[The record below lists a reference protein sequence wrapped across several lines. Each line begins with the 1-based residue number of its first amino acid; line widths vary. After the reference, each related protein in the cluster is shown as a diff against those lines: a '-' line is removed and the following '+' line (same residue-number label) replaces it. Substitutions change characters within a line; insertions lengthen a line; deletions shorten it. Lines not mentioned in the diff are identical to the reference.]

1 MFDSRGG
8 ISCRDEFVRICD
20 HPIKYGHYC
29 SFCKQWI
36 RNPNYVN
43 ATYYLNERHPAH
55 ETDCEYHNAGS
66 ASWETS
72 ARAGTDAIRTLADRA
87 KVYSQTQKAAGAGR
101 QASVR
106 TQNQNSMSYQTT
118 QRRSAVQQGKIRKR
132 RGKWALCWWFCWF
145 CLLCLEL
152 IICIVCLCI
161 LFIVILEMFEFYFHK
176 QNAIV
181 IFICNSCSNKHYS
194 WLYFDSKNTGYIAA
208 SYATMVSYYIYA
220 GLALYVYE

>member
-1 MFDSRGG
+1 MQRR
-8 ISCRDEFVRICD
+8 ICPICD

-87 KVYSQTQKAAGAGR
+87 KAYSQTQKAAGAGR

-106 TQNQNSMSYQTT
+106 T
-118 QRRSAVQQGKIRKR
+118 
-132 RGKWALCWWFCWF
+132 L
-145 CLLCLEL
+145 LLCDTQLVCQLRHGIVL
-152 IICIVCLCI
+152 ICPAVERDQGEKWKR
-161 LFIVILEMFEFYFHK
+161 VDFHIM
-176 QNAIV
+176 A
-181 IFICNSCSNKHYS
+181 
-194 WLYFDSKNTGYIAA
+194 WLVVAFCQGEKAECKLQEVDTG
-208 SYATMVSYYIYA
+208 VF
-220 GLALYVYE
+220 

>member
-1 MFDSRGG
+1 MAYTCLDRCNGRLYFNTKWRKYKRNIEKVKSYGT
-8 ISCRDEFVRICD
+8 IKIIDEVFSKKYVRSEGRYFMQRRICPICD

-87 KVYSQTQKAAGAGR
+87 KAYSQTQKAAGAGR

-118 QRRSAVQQGKIRKR
+118 QRRSAVQQGKNQKKK
-132 RGKWALCWWFCWF
+132 GKMSLVLVI
-145 CLLCLEL
+145 LL
-152 IICIVCLCI
+152 I
-161 LFIVILEMFEFYFHK
+161 LFALSGINYLYRMFMYF
-176 QNAIV
+176 IW
-181 IFICNSCSNKHYS
+181 F
-194 WLYFDSKNTGYIAA
+194 L
-208 SYATMVSYYIYA
+208 
-220 GLALYVYE
+220 

>member
-1 MFDSRGG
+1 MFFEKVCSIRGEVFHAETNL
-8 ISCRDEFVRICD
+8 SDLRPSDQVWSLL
-20 HPIKYGHYC
+20 

-87 KVYSQTQKAAGAGR
+87 KVYSQTQKAAGVGR

-118 QRRSAVQQGKIRKR
+118 QRRSAVQQGKNQKKK
-132 RGKWALCWWFCWF
+132 GKMSLV
-145 CLLCLEL
+145 L
-152 IICIVCLCI
+152 
-161 LFIVILEMFEFYFHK
+161 VILSDLFALSGINYLYRMFMYLF
-176 QNAIV
+176 
-181 IFICNSCSNKHYS
+181 
-194 WLYFDSKNTGYIAA
+194 G
-208 SYATMVSYYIYA
+208 SYRFTYGKI
-220 GLALYVYE
+220 

>member
-1 MFDSRGG
+1 MQRR
-8 ISCRDEFVRICD
+8 ICPICD

-87 KVYSQTQKAAGAGR
+87 KAYSQTQKAAGAGR
-101 QASVR
+101 QASDTEPEQYVVSDNAETKR
-106 TQNQNSMSYQTT
+106 G
-118 QRRSAVQQGKIRKR
+118 AARKKSEKE
-132 RGKWALCWWFCWF
+132 GENEPCAGDFADF
-145 CLLCLEL
+145 
-152 IICIVCLCI
+152 VC
-161 LFIVILEMFEFYFHK
+161 FVW
-176 QNAIV
+176 N
-181 IFICNSCSNKHYS
+181 
-194 WLYFDSKNTGYIAA
+194 
-208 SYATMVSYYIYA
+208 
-220 GLALYVYE
+220 

>member
-1 MFDSRGG
+1 MQRR
-8 ISCRDEFVRICD
+8 ICPICD

-87 KVYSQTQKAAGAGR
+87 KAYSQL
-101 QASVR
+101 SVSR
-106 TQNQNSMSYQTT
+106 RAQT
-118 QRRSAVQQGKIRKR
+118 G
-132 RGKWALCWWFCWF
+132 
-145 CLLCLEL
+145 
-152 IICIVCLCI
+152 
-161 LFIVILEMFEFYFHK
+161 
-176 QNAIV
+176 
-181 IFICNSCSNKHYS
+181 
-194 WLYFDSKNTGYIAA
+194 
-208 SYATMVSYYIYA
+208 
-220 GLALYVYE
+220 

>member
-1 MFDSRGG
+1 MQRR
-8 ISCRDEFVRICD
+8 ICPICD

-87 KVYSQTQKAAGAGR
+87 K
-101 QASVR
+101 ASVR

-118 QRRSAVQQGKIRKR
+118 QRRSAVQQGKNQKKK
-132 RGKWALCWWFCWF
+132 GKMSLVLVI
-145 CLLCLEL
+145 LL
-152 IICIVCLCI
+152 I
-161 LFIVILEMFEFYFHK
+161 LFALSGINYLYRMFMYF
-176 QNAIV
+176 IW
-181 IFICNSCSNKHYS
+181 F
-194 WLYFDSKNTGYIAA
+194 L
-208 SYATMVSYYIYA
+208 
-220 GLALYVYE
+220 

>member
-1 MFDSRGG
+1 MQRR
-8 ISCRDEFVRICD
+8 ICPICD

-87 KVYSQTQKAAGAGR
+87 KAYSDAESSRRRQTGIRPDTEPEQYVVSDNAETKCGAARKKSEKEGENEPCAGDF
-101 QASVR
+101 AD
-106 TQNQNSMSYQTT
+106 
-118 QRRSAVQQGKIRKR
+118 
-132 RGKWALCWWFCWF
+132 F
-145 CLLCLEL
+145 
-152 IICIVCLCI
+152 VC
-161 LFIVILEMFEFYFHK
+161 FVW
-176 QNAIV
+176 N
-181 IFICNSCSNKHYS
+181 
-194 WLYFDSKNTGYIAA
+194 
-208 SYATMVSYYIYA
+208 
-220 GLALYVYE
+220 

>member
-1 MFDSRGG
+1 MQRR
-8 ISCRDEFVRICD
+8 ICPICD

-118 QRRSAVQQGKIRKR
+118 QRRSAVQQGKNQKKK
-132 RGKWALCWWFCWF
+132 GKMSLVLVI
-145 CLLCLEL
+145 LL
-152 IICIVCLCI
+152 I
-161 LFIVILEMFEFYFHK
+161 LFALSGINYLYRMFMYFIWFLSILPMARYRK
-176 QNAIV
+176 SIQKIASGSLA
-181 IFICNSCSNKHYS
+181 FIGEIWY
-194 WLYFDSKNTGYIAA
+194 TGQK
-208 SYATMVSYYIYA
+208 SYRIHRQ
-220 GLALYVYE
+220 

>member
-1 MFDSRGG
+1 MQRR
-8 ISCRDEFVRICD
+8 ICPICD

-87 KVYSQTQKAAGAGR
+87 KVYSQTQKAAGA
-101 QASVR
+101 A
-106 TQNQNSMSYQTT
+106 
-118 QRRSAVQQGKIRKR
+118 RKKSEKE
-132 RGKWALCWWFCWF
+132 GENEPCAGDFTDF
-145 CLLCLEL
+145 
-152 IICIVCLCI
+152 VC
-161 LFIVILEMFEFYFHK
+161 FVW
-176 QNAIV
+176 N
-181 IFICNSCSNKHYS
+181 
-194 WLYFDSKNTGYIAA
+194 
-208 SYATMVSYYIYA
+208 
-220 GLALYVYE
+220 

>member
-1 MFDSRGG
+1 MFSKKY
-8 ISCRDEFVRICD
+8 VRSEGRYFMQRRICPICD

-118 QRRSAVQQGKIRKR
+118 QRRSAVQQGKNQKKK
-132 RGKWALCWWFCWF
+132 GKMSLVLVI
-145 CLLCLEL
+145 LL
-152 IICIVCLCI
+152 I
-161 LFIVILEMFEFYFHK
+161 LFVLSGINYLYRMFMYF
-176 QNAIV
+176 IW
-181 IFICNSCSNKHYS
+181 F
-194 WLYFDSKNTGYIAA
+194 L
-208 SYATMVSYYIYA
+208 
-220 GLALYVYE
+220 

>member
-1 MFDSRGG
+1 MQRR
-8 ISCRDEFVRICD
+8 ICPICD

-87 KVYSQTQKAAGAGR
+87 KAYSQTQKAAGAGICPDTEPE
-101 QASVR
+101 QYVVSDNAE
-106 TQNQNSMSYQTT
+106 T
-118 QRRSAVQQGKIRKR
+118 KR
-132 RGKWALCWWFCWF
+132 GAAREKSEKEGENEPCAGDFTDF
-145 CLLCLEL
+145 
-152 IICIVCLCI
+152 VC
-161 LFIVILEMFEFYFHK
+161 FVW
-176 QNAIV
+176 N
-181 IFICNSCSNKHYS
+181 
-194 WLYFDSKNTGYIAA
+194 
-208 SYATMVSYYIYA
+208 
-220 GLALYVYE
+220 

>member
-1 MFDSRGG
+1 MQRR
-8 ISCRDEFVRICD
+8 ICPICD

-87 KVYSQTQKAAGAGR
+87 KAYSQTQKAAGAGR

-106 TQNQNSMSYQTT
+106 TQNQNSRSYQTT
-118 QRRSAVQQGKIRKR
+118 QRRSAVQQGKNQKKK
-132 RGKWALCWWFCWF
+132 GKMSLVLVI
-145 CLLCLEL
+145 LL
-152 IICIVCLCI
+152 I
-161 LFIVILEMFEFYFHK
+161 LFALSGINYLYRMFMYF
-176 QNAIV
+176 IW
-181 IFICNSCSNKHYS
+181 F
-194 WLYFDSKNTGYIAA
+194 L
-208 SYATMVSYYIYA
+208 
-220 GLALYVYE
+220 

>member
-1 MFDSRGG
+1 MQRR
-8 ISCRDEFVRICD
+8 ICPICD

-87 KVYSQTQKAAGAGR
+87 KVYSQTQKAAGVGR

-106 TQNQNSMSYQTT
+106 TQNQNSMSVSDNAETK
-118 QRRSAVQQGKIRKR
+118 RGAARKKSEKE
-132 RGKWALCWWFCWF
+132 GENEPCAGDFADF
-145 CLLCLEL
+145 
-152 IICIVCLCI
+152 VC
-161 LFIVILEMFEFYFHK
+161 FVW
-176 QNAIV
+176 N
-181 IFICNSCSNKHYS
+181 
-194 WLYFDSKNTGYIAA
+194 
-208 SYATMVSYYIYA
+208 
-220 GLALYVYE
+220 